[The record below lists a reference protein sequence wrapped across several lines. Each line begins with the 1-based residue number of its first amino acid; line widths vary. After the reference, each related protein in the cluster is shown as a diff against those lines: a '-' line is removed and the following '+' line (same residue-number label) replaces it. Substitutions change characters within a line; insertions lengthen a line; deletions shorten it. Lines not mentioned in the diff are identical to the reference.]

1 MILRMAFVILCFLVS
16 FHQAVG
22 QGTIEAVKIKDTSVD
37 IYLPPLYDSSKE
49 YPVVYFNDG
58 QMLFGHPTITIA
70 LQEILD
76 SLINKELLEEVMVV
90 GVFADE
96 LRAERYVP
104 YQNDQFERMP
114 NGGSYA
120 QQYVDFIINDVV
132 AYVDKN
138 YSTISKPEGRAIF
151 GFSFGGLNALW
162 MLLNRPESFSMA
174 AGISASMWVDDF
186 AMFEEAKKYQ
196 SNQKIW
202 FDIGTAEWN
211 YYVPF
216 QMHLKGQGA
225 KINDKVYYYEVKDAA
240 HTWEDVR
247 QRVHM
252 PFLVFAGKKTHVP
265 SKMTVEIE
273 IIPSK
278 SNPQKKFTR
287 LNPVISCKDGLKYSL
302 AYEAHYEVANLSA
315 GKVYEDGRF
324 ELYGGEN
331 LEVIVTYLDFS
342 KKVKIR
348 SKLLN

>member
-1 MILRMAFVILCFLVS
+1 MTIRNAFVILCLFVS
-16 FHQAVG
+16 FYQAAS
-22 QGTIEAVKIKDTSVD
+22 QGSIDAVKIKGTPVD
-37 IYLPPLYDSSKE
+37 IYVPPSYDNSKE

-70 LQEILD
+70 LQDILD
-76 SLINKELLEEVMVV
+76 SLIDNRLIVETIVV

-114 NGGSYA
+114 NGDSYA
-120 QQYVDFIINDVV
+120 EDYVNFLIDDVV
-132 AYVDKN
+132 AYVDEN
-138 YSTISKPEGRAIF
+138 YSTVSKPEGRAIF

-162 MLLNRPESFSMA
+162 MLLNRPETFSMA
-174 AGISASMWVDDF
+174 AGISASMWVEDF
-186 AMFEEAKKYQ
+186 ALYEETKKYKP
-196 SNQKIW
+196 NQKIW

-216 QMHLKGQGA
+216 QRLLKEQGA
-225 KINDKVYYYEVKDAA
+225 SINTNAYYFEVKDAV

-252 PFLVFAGKKTHVP
+252 PLMVFAGAKSHIP
-265 SKMTVEIE
+265 SKMNVEIE

-278 SNPQKKFTR
+278 SNAQKRFTR
-287 LNPVISCKDGLKYSL
+287 LNPVITCKDGLKYSL
-302 AYEAHYEVANLSA
+302 AYEANYEVTNPSA